1 MDIQISRLLI
11 YFKGGLRS
19 GTIKSSLVSPIG
31 RCETGMLA
39 SVHIH
44 ETTQVDLPDVLLK
57 QVSNKTKAAH
67 LADPLGWSHECGHW
81 PAYLPQG
88 YLVEGMVSR

>member
-31 RCETGMLA
+31 RCEIGIRKFVISYVKCLA
-39 SVHIH
+39 LRRFAVYAQNIAFVMQTALHALSSLNG
-44 ETTQVDLPDVLLK
+44 VDSK
-57 QVSNKTKAAH
+57 QT
-67 LADPLGWSHECGHW
+67 
-81 PAYLPQG
+81 
-88 YLVEGMVSR
+88 